1 MKTPKDMTPA
11 EKEAWRLSRQSH
23 RMDQAKKRPMST
35 QDELPRMGVDRHGA
49 SIHWKRKSKQ
59 KDSKEAEDASP

>member
-23 RMDQAKKRPMST
+23 RMDQAKRPMPT
-35 QDELPRMGVDRHGA
+35 QDELTRIGVHKGK
-49 SIHWKRKSKQ
+49 SIHWKKKSKQ
-59 KDSKEAEDASP
+59 KDFGPHHP